1 MAIATRRGFLG
12 IAAGATA
19 AIAVPT
25 AAQDLQAAA
34 RREGRVVVYGSWPA
48 AVMNALGTAFR
59 ARHGVAVEFTNMP
72 TSQTVQRF
80 LTEIDANQPNVD
92 VVQISDLAPYI
103 EFAQRNLLLAHQSA
117 EYAAYPERFRD
128 AQGRWV
134 VLSINAENLI
144 YNTEQVPRDRAPR
157 EWTDVLRPEFRGKI
171 AAPDIRG
178 GGTGYLFYYAMREI
192 FGVDFHRR
200 LGALRPQLHV
210 GTAGQGQAVLS
221 GEASVAVGLL
231 HYTGLDL
238 LKQDARAPIGVVWP
252 QPVPLAVRAA
262 GISARAPRPNA
273 ARLFM
278 DFVASEDGQR
288 VGVVGAG
295 SISPRPGLE
304 TPGVPDLNALRTFI
318 IEGAQ
323 MSRYLQAQADLTREF
338 GELYL

>member
-1 MAIATRRGFLG
+1 MTSRRAVLGLMAG
-12 IAAGATA
+12 AAGA
-19 AIAVPT
+19 AVLP
-25 AAQDLQAAA
+25 APLRAQELQAAA

-48 AVMNALGTAFR
+48 AVMNRLGTAFR
-59 ARHGVAVEFTNMP
+59 AKHGVAVEFTNMP

-80 LTEIDANQPNVD
+80 VAELEANQPNVD
-92 VVQISDLAPYI
+92 VVQISDLAPYVD
-103 EFAQRNLLLAHQSA
+103 FARRNLLLAHRSA

-128 AQGRWV
+128 SDGRWV
-134 VLSINAENLI
+134 VLAMNAENMI
-144 YNTEQVPRDRAPR
+144 YNTEQVPRERAPKD
-157 EWTDVLRPEFRGKI
+157 WADVLRPEFQGRI

-221 GEASVAVGLL
+221 GEAAAAVGLL

-238 LKQDARAPIGVVWP
+238 LKQDARAPIGIAWP
-252 QPVPLAVRAA
+252 EPIPLAVRAA

-273 ARLFM
+273 AKLFM
-278 DFVASEDGQR
+278 DFVASDEGQR

-295 SISPRPGLE
+295 SISPRAGLA
-304 TPGVPDLNALRTFI
+304 TPGVPDLAARRTFTI
-318 IEGAQ
+318 GHDQ
-323 MSRYLQAQADLTREF
+323 MDRYLQQQAELTREF
-338 GELYL
+338 TQLYL